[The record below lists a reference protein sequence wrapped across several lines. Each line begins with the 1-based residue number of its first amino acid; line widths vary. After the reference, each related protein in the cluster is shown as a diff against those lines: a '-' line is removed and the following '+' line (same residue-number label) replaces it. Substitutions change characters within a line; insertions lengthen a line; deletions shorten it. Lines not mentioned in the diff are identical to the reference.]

1 MKTIKMT
8 EEYMTM
14 LQERI
19 CKMMQRYEK
28 HGNSNDAM
36 ILDCMVRDYEA
47 KQRLI
52 LQNEKEKEK
61 ISGEISPW

>member
-1 MKTIKMT
+1 MT

-19 CKMMQRYEK
+19 CKIMQRYEK
-28 HGNSNDAM
+28 EGNPNDAM

-52 LQNEKEKEK
+52 LQNEKEKET
-61 ISGEISPW
+61 ISGEVSPW

>member
-1 MKTIKMT
+1 MT

-19 CKMMQRYEK
+19 CKIMQRYEK
-28 HGNSNDAM
+28 HGNPSDAM

-52 LQNEKEKEK
+52 LQNEKEKET
-61 ISGEISPW
+61 ISGEVSPW

>member
-1 MKTIKMT
+1 
-8 EEYMTM
+8 M

-19 CKMMQRYEK
+19 CKIMQRYEK
-28 HGNSNDAM
+28 HGNPSDAM

-52 LQNEKEKEK
+52 LQNEKEKET
-61 ISGEISPW
+61 ISGEVSPW